1 MQFTPKKKITEDE
14 LSVPHFDSNR
24 TYDAE
29 AIKDLILNSFIL
41 EEKNIPAI
49 KQLGVEYN
57 IIHDDPELIL
67 DNICQNA
74 FFPTWSNDDEMEAD
88 ELESKLL
95 NFAKDMKFNQEE
107 LNELAEEIKH
117 TKNPKSD
124 RIQAFRDEL
133 ESDLRTLRDIKA
145 ELITNPASVELG
157 KLIERLEKFEY
168 SGNKNETWDFNVY
181 NRDKNKYTLLG
192 GSEED
197 DD

>member
-1 MQFTPKKKITEDE
+1 MQFTPKKSIVEEE
-14 LSVPHFDSNR
+14 LQVPSFDSNR

-41 EEKNIPAI
+41 EEKNIPVI
-49 KQLGVEYN
+49 KQLGIEYD

-117 TKNPKSD
+117 TTNPKND
-124 RIQAFRDEL
+124 RINSFRNDL
-133 ESDLRTLRDIKA
+133 ESDLSTLQNIKA
-145 ELITNPASVELG
+145 ELITNPASVEVG
-157 KLIERLEKFEY
+157 KLIERLKKFEY
-168 SGNKNETWDFNVY
+168 SGNKNETWDYNVY
-181 NRDKNKYTLLG
+181 AKNKQKYTLLG